1 MADRPSASNRRNTP
15 QPPPKSHDAANVPQQ
30 SSPRR
35 TTRATRS
42 QSRDVSDSEAGR
54 TGAKAGRRS
63 TRQATGQGP
72 QGAKTEKNA
81 SGPKEKTIAQTNV
94 AQVDPEL
101 SVVAEESDVAYPNL
115 QQSANHGLELVDSA
129 VQGTPGAL
137 SGTTARTSL
146 AKQSYDDSSVQD
158 MLDTLPDLSAAADK
172 VVQWLVPEEIS
183 EQSVATMRQDL
194 LYPESRLSK
203 NVKRLSNVLQSQ
215 KGIYG
220 DKIEDYISTQSVLAA
235 LVGSDENADSD
246 EPWYPSPML
255 QKANLSTFLV
265 IITRSWGDAF
275 NNEHFDF
282 LENFFPAP
290 FLSHSTTIEDLSVA
304 VEVRTQHLIMLL
316 TRYSDVPNF
325 DPDLILQQAFYVGD
339 SASTLK
345 GWNAPGLKED
355 DLKEDYQALIVRRL
369 TDIRSHFSDGRAV
382 YRPLKAAFPWNAFV
396 TKMIAWSKTRL
407 DDIDTLVKT
416 HGGVHAIVEA
426 LSDEVQSRAASG
438 ALNLARDGTSPLVE
452 LNYPSPSAI
461 SNTASDRSSLNRL
474 AAARTT
480 SGRGAKVQ
488 FKTPGSMLIGAQHLR
503 GLEARYAQHQ
513 TPSSQSMAPIA
524 IMGPSQAQNGGI
536 SNVAIASNDDGF
548 MSGALNGDDW
558 QPAQIEDEAMVIT
571 PDNNPQAFAMN
582 CLQQAAEREAAMN
595 KENIAV
601 NHQYG
606 MHPPTSTHRQAL
618 GPRKLIDR
626 QPNAQ
631 RVEWED
637 PEFSQDVTSNST
649 GTKRDH
655 ATAIEGDDMEI
666 NPSQDEGFQQDE
678 RSPDI
683 TAKRRSK
690 PAGGPKKAAQQR
702 APRKVRNSQAQRQ
715 ADNEDLATAVN
726 NYNQAGSPPPS
737 TLDVYQASHDRA
749 LTVTASQPKKVQV
762 RTAWTDEETQ
772 TLLEL
777 IEEHGTSWRLLK
789 DIDLKTHHVLHRRDQ
804 VALKDKARN
813 MKLDFLKAGHNLPE
827 NFQYV
832 PLNKIQIQKLHD
844 LGLEYDQDRGR
855 RTAS

>member
-1 MADRPSASNRRNTP
+1 MADRTSARNRLNTS
-15 QPPPKSHDAANVPQQ
+15 QSPPKSHDAANAPQQ

-54 TGAKAGRRS
+54 IGAKGGRRS
-63 TRQATGQGP
+63 TRQATGQGL
-72 QGAKTEKNA
+72 QGAKNEKNA
-81 SGPKEKTIAQTNV
+81 NGSKEKPNALASA

-115 QQSANHGLELVDSA
+115 QQSANHGLQLVDQS
-129 VQGTPGAL
+129 TPGAL
-137 SGTTARTSL
+137 SGTTARTSI
-146 AKQSYDDSSVQD
+146 AKQALKDSNVQD

-172 VVQWLVPEEIS
+172 VAQWLIPEEVT
-183 EQSVATMRQDL
+183 EEVVASMRQDL
-194 LYPESRLSK
+194 LYPDSRLSK
-203 NVKRLSNVLQSQ
+203 NVKRLSSVLQAQ

-220 DKIEDYISTQSVLAA
+220 DSIEDYISTQSVLTA
-235 LVGSDENADSD
+235 LLGSPEADDSD
-246 EPWYPSPML
+246 EPWYPNPML
-255 QKANLSTFLV
+255 HKANISTFLV
-265 IITRSWGDAF
+265 IVTRSWGEAF
-275 NNEHFDF
+275 NNDHLDF
-282 LENFFPAP
+282 LEKFFPSP
-290 FLSHSTTIEDLSVA
+290 FLSRASTIEDFSAA
-304 VEVRTQHLIMLL
+304 VDVRTQHFIMLL

-325 DPDLILQQAFYVGD
+325 DPDIILQQAFYVSN
-339 SASTLK
+339 SASPLK
-345 GWNAPGLKED
+345 GWSAPGLKEN
-355 DLKEDYQALIVRRL
+355 DLNQEYQALIVRRM

-382 YRPLKAAFPWNAFV
+382 HRPLKAAFPWNAFV
-396 TKMIAWSKTRL
+396 TKMIAWSKSRL
-407 DDIDTLVKT
+407 DEIDTLIQT
-416 HGGVHAIVEA
+416 HGGVEAIVEA
-426 LSDEVQSRAASG
+426 LSGEVQSRVASG
-438 ALNLARDGTSPLVE
+438 ALDLARNGTSPVVE
-452 LNYPSPSAI
+452 LSYPSPSAI

-474 AAARTT
+474 AAARSV
-480 SGRGAKVQ
+480 SGRGTKVQ
-488 FKTPGSMLIGAQHLR
+488 FKTPGAMLVGAQYLR
-503 GLEARYAQHQ
+503 GLEARYAQYQ
-513 TPSSQSMAPIA
+513 NPNSQSMAPVA
-524 IMGPSQAQNGGI
+524 IMGPSQAPNGGM
-536 SNVAIASNDDGF
+536 SNVAMVSNDEGF

-558 QPAQIEDEAMVIT
+558 QPAQIEDEPMGIT
-571 PDNNPQAFAMN
+571 PDTNPQAFAMGV
-582 CLQQAAEREAAMN
+582 LEAAMN
-595 KENIAV
+595 KGNIAV
-601 NHQYG
+601 NHQYA
-606 MHPPTSTHRQAL
+606 MPPPASTHRQAL

-637 PEFSQDVTSNST
+637 SAFSQGVASNST

-655 ATAIEGDDMEI
+655 ATAIEGDDIEI
-666 NPSQDEGFQQDE
+666 DPSQDEGFQQDD

-683 TAKRRSK
+683 PAKRRSK
-690 PAGGPKKAAQQR
+690 PVGGSKKAAQQR
-702 APRKVRNSQAQRQ
+702 APRKGRNSQAQRQ
-715 ADNEDLATAVN
+715 AQSQAQSQADNDDLATTVS
-726 NYNQAGSPPPS
+726 NYNQRGSPPPS
-737 TLDVYQASHDRA
+737 TLDVYQASHDLA
-749 LTVTASQPKKVQV
+749 LTVSASQPKKVQV

-789 DIDLKTHHVLHRRDQ
+789 DIDLKKHHVLARRDQ